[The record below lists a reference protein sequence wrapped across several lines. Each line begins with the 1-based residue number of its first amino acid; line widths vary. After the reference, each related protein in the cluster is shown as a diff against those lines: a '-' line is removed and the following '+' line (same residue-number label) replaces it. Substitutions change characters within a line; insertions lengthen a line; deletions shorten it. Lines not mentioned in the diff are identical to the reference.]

1 MKTLSLFSNIGVAEA
16 YLSAIGVDI
25 VLANELVARRA
36 ELYSQIYPNTEMICG
51 DITNEEVKTR
61 IIERAKSLGVTAIM
75 AAPPCQGMSRAYR
88 TKKADDER
96 NLLILPVIE
105 ITKKLRPKHVFIEN
119 VPAFSDTIIHVNN
132 SITTIAD
139 QINKELGKQYHISS
153 SRIDTMNFSV
163 PQTRKREIIL
173 LTRRDISEL
182 WRIPKEDTSL
192 VSLEVAIGDLPSLD
206 PKVTDISEKELRSL
220 FPEFLSKLKNAQKI
234 SKWHKPPTH
243 IKRQVVTMMHTPT
256 GKTAFDNDKHI
267 PIKSDGKPVVGYK
280 STYRRLRW
288 SDPASTVTM
297 DNRKISSQN
306 NVHPG
311 RYIGQN
317 ESGDAIYSDAR
328 ALSLFE
334 IMRIMSLPDDW
345 PLPDDVNEAFVR
357 SVIGEGIPP
366 LFVKKVFDEIMS
378 KTHENDESRLSQEV
392 MNW

>member
-16 YLSAIGVDI
+16 FLSSIGVEV
-25 VLANELVARRA
+25 VLANELVTRRA
-36 ELYSQIYPNTEMICG
+36 NLYSKIYPNTEMICG
-51 DITNEEVKTR
+51 NITNKEVKKK
-61 IIERAKSLGVTAIM
+61 IIERAKTLNVDIIM
-75 AAPPCQGMSRAYR
+75 AAPPCQGMSRACR
-88 TKKADDER
+88 TQKADDER

-105 ITKKLRPKHVFIEN
+105 IVKNLTPMYVFIEN
-119 VPAFSDTIIHVNN
+119 VPSFSSTIICVNN
-132 SITTIAD
+132 SLTTIAA
-139 QINKELGKQYHISS
+139 QIEKELGMQYYISA
-153 SRIDTMNFSV
+153 SRIDTMNYSV

-173 LTRRDISEL
+173 LTRKDITKQWHL
-182 WRIPKEDTSL
+182 PKEDDSL
-192 VSLEVAIGDLPSLD
+192 ISLEEAIGDLPSLD
-206 PKVTDISEKELRSL
+206 PKVTDLSEKELISL
-220 FPEFLSKLKNAQKI
+220 FPDFLSKLQKAQKI

-243 IKRQVVTMMHTPT
+243 IKRQVLTMIHTPT
-256 GKTAFDNDKHI
+256 GKTAFDNNKHI
-267 PIKSDGKPVVGYK
+267 PVKLDGSPVVGYR

-317 ESGDAIYSDAR
+317 EFGDVVYSDAR

-366 LFVKKVFDEIMS
+366 LFVKKVFDEIIS
-378 KTHENDESRLSQEV
+378 TNITHEDYISRSS
-392 MNW
+392 